1 MILVDISLLL
11 SAVNTRA
18 PMHKAARTWW
28 ENRLNSDETTGLSWL
43 TILSFIRLTTNPKVM
58 PEPLALVDAIAIV
71 DGWLETPTVKLL
83 TVKTQHWS
91 ILQNMLHAVGHGSA
105 LTMDAHLACLA
116 VEHECEIATTDEDF
130 SHFPGLKVVN
140 LLKPQKDRD
149 KEKAESGRD

>member
-105 LTMDAHLACLA
+105 LTMEPAPFPREVRFNPISWHSLYRSMVARRS
-116 VEHECEIATTDEDF
+116 ATPTA
-130 SHFPGLKVVN
+130 SKLWP
-140 LLKPQKDRD
+140 R
-149 KEKAESGRD
+149 A